1 MKEDLKKLYSK
12 LILEKQQDTT
22 GFEKREDASHIL
34 EAYNPLCGDQFKLYL
49 DLQDGQLVKAS
60 YHGYGCALS
69 KVSTALLIER
79 LQGKSID
86 ESKELI
92 LDYFNDLKSPA
103 AHSDEIIKALAR
115 AKSFPGREQC
125 TVLSWKAAREFFIH
139 KT

>member
-12 LILEKQQDTT
+12 LILEKQHDTS

-92 LDYFNDLKSPA
+92 LDYFNDLKVRQHILMRSSRRLQGPKV
-103 AHSDEIIKALAR
+103 SQVESSALY
-115 AKSFPGREQC
+115 
-125 TVLSWKAAREFFIH
+125 
-139 KT
+139 